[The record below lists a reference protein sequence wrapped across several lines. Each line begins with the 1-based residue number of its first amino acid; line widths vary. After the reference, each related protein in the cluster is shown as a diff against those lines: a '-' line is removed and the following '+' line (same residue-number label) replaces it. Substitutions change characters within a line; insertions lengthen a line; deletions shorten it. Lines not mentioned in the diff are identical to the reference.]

1 MLWQKARANN
11 RAGFASKFSF
21 HFVRQV
27 LKFPLEASLMRR
39 NLALTA
45 LFISTFF
52 AATRGH
58 AQSAVLD
65 LPRDSQHAKVLQRVG
80 ITDITINYHRP
91 LVKGRK
97 VWGGLVPYG
106 QVWRAGANENTTIEF
121 SDPVSVEGKPLAKG
135 TYGLHMLPTEN
146 EWTIIFS
153 KTAAAWGSFTYN
165 QAEDAL
171 RVTVK
176 PRSAEMKEA
185 LAYEVDDV
193 TPTSAIF
200 TLRWEKLA
208 VPFKVEVDTHDIVA
222 QSLHKQLRGLA
233 QYTWDGWD
241 DAANY
246 FLTNKYNLEEALKYE
261 DRSIGVEERYDNLMN
276 KSRILDALNR
286 KDEATVARNKAL
298 GMATI
303 TQLHTYGRQLQLAGK
318 QDQAFEVFRSNI
330 KKDPNHWLVRTEAAR
345 LAVAKGDF
353 DGAVKEMKLALAA
366 APDPAKSTVEGL
378 VKRLEDKQDINK

>member
-1 MLWQKARANN
+1 
-11 RAGFASKFSF
+11 
-21 HFVRQV
+21 
-27 LKFPLEASLMRR
+27 MRR
-39 NLALTA
+39 NLALSA
-45 LFISTFF
+45 LFIATFF
-52 AATRGH
+52 AATRAN

-65 LPRDSQHAKVLQRVG
+65 LPRDSQHAKVMQRVG

-121 SDPVSVEGKPLAKG
+121 TDPVSIEGKPLAKG
-135 TYGLHMLPTEN
+135 IYGLHMLPTEN
-146 EWTIIFS
+146 DWTIIFS
-153 KTAAAWGSFTYN
+153 KTASAWGSFTYN
-165 QAEDAL
+165 QSEDAL

-176 PRSAEMKEA
+176 PQAAEMREA
-185 LAYEVDDV
+185 LGYDFDDV
-193 TPTSAIF
+193 TPSSAVI
-200 TLRWEKLA
+200 TMRWEKLA
-208 VPFKVEVDTHDIVA
+208 VPFKVEVDTHGIVA
-222 QSLHKQLRGLA
+222 QNLHSQLRGLA

-246 FLTNKYNLEEALKYE
+246 FLANKYNLEEALKYE
-261 DRSIGVEERYDNLMN
+261 DRSIAVEERYDNLMT
-276 KSRILDALNR
+276 KSRILEALNR
-286 KDEATVARNKAL
+286 KEDATVARNKAL

-318 QDQAFEVFRSNI
+318 QDQAFEVYRSNI

-345 LAVAKGDF
+345 LAVAKGDY